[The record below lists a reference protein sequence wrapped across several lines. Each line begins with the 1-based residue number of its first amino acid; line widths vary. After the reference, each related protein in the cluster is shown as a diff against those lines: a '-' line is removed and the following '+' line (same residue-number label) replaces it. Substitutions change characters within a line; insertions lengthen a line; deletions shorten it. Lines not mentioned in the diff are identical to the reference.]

1 MVEADVELSAPMA
14 VPFGMIFHELFTNAA
29 KYGALSNSDG
39 YITVTWSVSHD
50 DGTSKLHLIWQEHN
64 GPAVDR
70 PQRKGFGT
78 ILIEGVASDLG
89 GRVDIDYDPRG
100 LVLKTVV
107 PLRTVQDNM
116 NRP

>member
-1 MVEADVELSAPMA
+1 M
-14 VPFGMIFHELFTNAA
+14 
-29 KYGALSNSDG
+29 
-39 YITVTWSVSHD
+39 TWSVARDHGKSR
-50 DGTSKLHLIWQEHN
+50 LHLIWQEHN

-116 NRP
+116 SRP